1 MRSLR
6 DLAGTNHCGQQGI
19 TDYTTENYTGAAAK
33 FDLSAEVAG
42 MFDVI
47 DTMAVFNA
55 ALCYE
60 KSGDVDL
67 AVARYKTCEATATK
81 CLTFTSS

>member
-1 MRSLR
+1 
-6 DLAGTNHCGQQGI
+6 
-19 TDYTTENYTGAAAK
+19 
-33 FDLSAEVAG
+33 

-67 AVARYKTCEATATK
+67 AVARYKTWEATATR
-81 CLTFTSS
+81 CLTCTSLWPICFVKTDESKKH